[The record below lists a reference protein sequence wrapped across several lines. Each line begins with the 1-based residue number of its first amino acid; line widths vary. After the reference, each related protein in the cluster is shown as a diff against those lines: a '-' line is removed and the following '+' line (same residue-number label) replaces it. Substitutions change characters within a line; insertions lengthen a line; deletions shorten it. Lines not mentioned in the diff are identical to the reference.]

1 MAVKFHGT
9 NVVTQVVNNEHGGS
23 SWDLVLK
30 VLSITLVSLF
40 AFSSGIWFGKKL
52 SDSDYQRQAL
62 EGEFDREVQKSSDSL
77 ATYKAAEDDDV
88 LTDEEVAAATD
99 KAMEAS
105 RKAASA
111 DPAEV
116 KADQVAAHPATA
128 QQAPATA
135 AAAGGTVAAPV
146 TQAAVPETPATIA
159 AKAAAKSPTV
169 KSPTMKSPTET
180 TATRAVAS
188 TSPSASKPDLSA
200 AHQAATRVANNAAP
214 TNPAVEQAKT
224 ESRVPSSL
232 PKTVGA
238 SADVEFTVQV
248 ASYPTSEAA
257 KEHVEA
263 MVKKGF
269 PAFPVEAKING
280 KTWYRV
286 SVGSFKSF
294 NEASKFRAQLLKQA
308 DLPSAIVQK
317 IAR

>member
-30 VLSITLVSLF
+30 VLSITLVSLL

-62 EGEFDREVQKSSDSL
+62 EGDFDREVQKSSDSL

-135 AAAGGTVAAPV
+135 AAAGGTAAAPV
-146 TQAAVPETPATIA
+146 TQAAVPETPATMA
-159 AKAAAKSPTV
+159 AKAAAKSRTV
-169 KSPTMKSPTET
+169 KSPTET

-248 ASYPTSEAA
+248 ASYPTAEAA

>member
-30 VLSITLVSLF
+30 VLSITLVSLL

-116 KADQVAAHPATA
+116 KADQVAAHSATTST
-128 QQAPATA
+128 QQASATA
-135 AAAGGTVAAPV
+135 AAAGGTVSAPA
-146 TQAAVPETPATIA
+146 THAAVPVTPATIA
-159 AKAAAKSPTV
+159 TKAAAKSPADG
-169 KSPTMKSPTET
+169 

-188 TSPSASKPDLSA
+188 TSPFASKPDLSA

-248 ASYPTSEAA
+248 ASYPTAEAA